1 MDHPK
6 ANEDLAKVFSWI
18 KFGIEGDDNL
28 KKKREQVAPKGL
40 WESDAWTDLDLFEQK
55 PNHKKISHVL
65 KFLDIDPTEEEVRA
79 IEEMMIDLG
88 ENKFSFKGLEKV
100 FIRSNAE
107 KVKEYD
113 QLLQAFRS
121 LKQHAQLKPI
131 KPDPESEEKIVF
143 ANQEGREFILLAELD
158 TLVRD
163 YQGSY
168 EKTFKRIRED
178 LTKQSFVE
186 NDVFYYKDYLDAL
199 YNIAEIRPP
208 KEDKKKD

>member
-28 KKKREQVAPKGL
+28 KKKREQSEPKKQ
-40 WESDAWTDLDLFEQK
+40 WETDAMLDLDLFEHKSNQ
-55 PNHKKISHVL
+55 KKIAHVL
-65 KFLDIDPTEEEVRA
+65 KFLEIDPSEEELRA

-100 FIRSNAE
+100 FIRSNSE
-107 KVKEYD
+107 KVKEYE

-121 LKQHAQLKPI
+121 LKQHSQLKPV

-143 ANQEGREFILLAELD
+143 AEQEGREFILLAELD
-158 TLVRD
+158 SLVRD
-163 YQGSY
+163 YQGAY
-168 EKTFKRIRED
+168 EKSFRQIRED
-178 LTKQSFVE
+178 LAKQSFVE
-186 NDVFYYKDYLDAL
+186 TDVFYYKEYLDAL
-199 YNIAEIRPP
+199 YCINEIRPP
-208 KEDKKKD
+208 REEKKKD